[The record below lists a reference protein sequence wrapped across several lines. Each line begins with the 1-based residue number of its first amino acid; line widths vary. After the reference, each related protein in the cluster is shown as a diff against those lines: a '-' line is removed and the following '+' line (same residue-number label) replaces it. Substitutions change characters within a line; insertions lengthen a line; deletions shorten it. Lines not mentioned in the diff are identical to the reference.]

1 MSTVYKAYQP
11 SLDRL
16 VAVKVMARA
25 GDPQFVARFEREA
38 RSIARLQHPNI
49 VAIYDYGEQDGQ
61 VYLAVQYVENGRT
74 LADLLGGPMEPTRA
88 CELLLQL
95 LAALGYAHERG
106 VIHRDVKPGNVLMP
120 TPVWPMLA
128 DFGIAKVLLEQDG
141 RQLTQAGLVVGT
153 AAYMAPEQAFGLPV
167 DARTDLYAAGVVLYE
182 MLTGRVPFQ
191 ADTPAAML
199 LQHAY
204 EPPPSLGAVNPA
216 LPPQVEEVVARALA
230 KDPAD
235 RYANAGEMATELRA
249 ALVALQSPAPVPPS
263 DADTPVDPLAA
274 AYAAGVA
281 AFTQGRLDEAIGH
294 LSRVAAAAPGYED
307 VAVLLDGARQ
317 AQGATPPGGVPP
329 GAPSTPRGAIPAG
342 PPSTDSDPP
351 SAQGSPRRWF
361 GKTSWRLVVG
371 AAAVA
376 IVVAARV
383 TVWGS

>member
-1 MSTVYKAYQP
+1 MIDLSNAQLGQYQLIEVIARGGMSTVYKAYQP

-249 ALVALQSPAPVPPS
+249 ALVALQSPAPV
-263 DADTPVDPLAA
+263 
-274 AYAAGVA
+274 
-281 AFTQGRLDEAIGH
+281 
-294 LSRVAAAAPGYED
+294 
-307 VAVLLDGARQ
+307 
-317 AQGATPPGGVPP
+317 
-329 GAPSTPRGAIPAG
+329 
-342 PPSTDSDPP
+342 
-351 SAQGSPRRWF
+351 
-361 GKTSWRLVVG
+361 
-371 AAAVA
+371 
-376 IVVAARV
+376 
-383 TVWGS
+383 